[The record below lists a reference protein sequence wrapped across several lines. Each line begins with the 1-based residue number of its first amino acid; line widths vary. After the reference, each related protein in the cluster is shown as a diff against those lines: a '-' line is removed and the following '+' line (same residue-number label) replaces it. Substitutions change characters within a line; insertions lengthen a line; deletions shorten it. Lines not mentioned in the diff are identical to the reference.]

1 MSAESKGVDLQVD
14 GEIITELVAETNQN
28 GKSPAVEDG
37 SGDEEDAPEPT
48 DGDTVTGSSK
58 SKKKKSK
65 KSRLK
70 KALGVPGQDESSS
83 NPASKLTPEMVEQ
96 LLEMNPSLGG
106 EVAGMN
112 KEKAAQIL
120 KKLDVADLLT
130 GMVRAAAVITFSP
143 AGLLIVGPRL
153 SVGRIRKT
161 WLPINSGKRNLFHD
175 LVSRN
180 PFKASRCELNK
191 MIDETTNV
199 DEGPI
204 KIVDPETVSKE
215 PKPLPEN
222 YEWVTMDL
230 TDEKEVPSPTP
241 LRPS

>member
-1 MSAESKGVDLQVD
+1 MRFSQESSNTVRCRCWLTSVMSAESKGVDLQVD

-58 SKKKKSK
+58 AKKKNSK
-65 KSRLK
+65 RSRLK
-70 KALGVPGQDESSS
+70 KALGVPGQDESSSSSS

-130 GMVRAAAVITFSP
+130 GMVRAAAVFTFSP
-143 AGLLIVGPRL
+143 AGLLIVDLGCQWEEPERHGFL
-153 SVGRIRKT
+153 QVLANATCSAIWSVIS
-161 WLPINSGKRNLFHD
+161 P
-175 LVSRN
+175 
-180 PFKASRCELNK
+180 SRC
-191 MIDETTNV
+191 
-199 DEGPI
+199 P
-204 KIVDPETVSKE
+204 
-215 PKPLPEN
+215 
-222 YEWVTMDL
+222 
-230 TDEKEVPSPTP
+230 
-241 LRPS
+241 